1 MSRYYS
7 IEIDGGPTY
16 TSFANGVTNP
26 AALQVELDIPVAPFA
41 SPGAAGA
48 FAKVWGVPL
57 SDIGQAKNLRFKNVI
72 VRGGFQKGLPLA
84 NPSQAG
90 LLVHGY
96 IWQAFGNWIGVD
108 QSLDLLV
115 IAGAPPV
122 DPDNPSVPHNLTLYW
137 PQGQSMSDAIKST
150 LATGF
155 PGYTTNINI
164 NANLKLLAEE
174 AAFFNSIEEFARYV
188 KATSKSIIKTKTY
201 PGVDIVLKDKV
212 FNIYD
217 NTQPAASSSSTAGST
232 SAATPDKT
240 VAFQDLI
247 GQPTWIEAPSIQFKT
262 MMRAD
267 LGVGDQVTLP
277 KTFANNSAGSQSSLI
292 NQQVAFQGKFQ
303 ISSVRHVGNFRQA
316 TADAWVT
323 VFEAFPLQ
331 LEALPT

>member
-48 FAKVWGVPL
+48 FVKVWGVPL

-84 NPSQAG
+84 NASQAG

-96 IWQAFGNWIGVD
+96 IWQSFGNWIGVD
-108 QSLDLLV
+108 QSLDLV
-115 IAGAPPV
+115 IIAGAAPA
-122 DPDNPSVPHNLTLYW
+122 DTSNPSVPPNLTLYW
-137 PQGQSMSDAIKST
+137 PAGQPMSDAIRSA
-150 LATGF
+150 LATAYPSF
-155 PGYTTNINI
+155 TTTINI
-164 NANLKLLAEE
+164 NPNLKLLAEE
-174 AAFFNSIEEFARYV
+174 AAFFHSLEEFARYV
-188 KATSKSIIKTKTY
+188 KATSKAIIRTTTY
-201 PGVDIVLKDKV
+201 PGVDIVLKGTV
-212 FNIYD
+212 LNVYD
-217 NTQPAASSSSTAGST
+217 NTPAAASSSSTAGSA

-247 GQPTWIEAPSIQFKT
+247 GQPTWIEAPYIQFKT

-267 LGVGDQVTLP
+267 LSVGDQVALP

-303 ISSVRHVGNFRQA
+303 ISAVRHVGNFRQA